1 MIFAEKSQLLL
12 KYQKAKA
19 KLVEFDVAK
28 EDYPH
33 FPLNS
38 NDLSFSSTYI
48 LSRYA
53 ESVIEND
60 YNTKSELGV
69 YVRNVAQYFDAA
81 VGSKDRDKYDVDFL
95 LSGATAY
102 FFSNNFG
109 SSKVLLRKAFQKVD
123 TKQNTAKA
131 FLTRLLAF
139 LFDNYPMEYMRNE
152 DE

>member
-1 MIFAEKSQLLL
+1 MIFAEKSQLML

-19 KLVEFDVAK
+19 KLVEFDVTK

-69 YVRNVAQYFDAA
+69 DVRNVAQYFDAA
-81 VGSKDRDKYDVDFL
+81 VGSKDRNKYDVDFL

-102 FFSNNFG
+102 FFFQIILG
-109 SSKVLLRKAFQKVD
+109 VLKSF
-123 TKQNTAKA
+123 
-131 FLTRLLAF
+131 
-139 LFDNYPMEYMRNE
+139 
-152 DE
+152 